1 MRSRLPAPSC
11 IGRACASAARPLVL
25 AVGVSGL
32 IAGRAGAQSEAVL
45 GKDDATFARELFR
58 SGWTDL
64 AEGLC
69 KTIEKA
75 GKMSPEAEV
84 GVKAL
89 HLDLRFDLAQRE
101 PDPIKRKDLIK
112 AVLDQKEDFVHQYTN
127 TKEATETS
135 ETLPDVYR
143 ALGET
148 ITVAIQKTT
157 DVKAVADLQREG
169 GQVYSQA
176 EEKLQARIEEL
187 AGDTARS
194 PANERLYIGL
204 LYNLPRT
211 YYYHSLL
218 LPAGEWKKKDLLE
231 KSIDGFQKFGLDYQ
245 DLLLNYEGMV
255 IQGLANKDLGKTD
268 DALASFDEAIGL
280 AAQFTA
286 DSKGVFQVDSSVAD
300 TVSGAVLQKVRYQTE
315 LKDYAGAIGTAKK
328 FFATLPDPA
337 HTARG
342 LAVLASQAEAELAS
356 GDAKAAGETAQKL
369 VDLDPKGAWGNTGRD
384 IQSRLLGGGGSDVGA
399 EGMLKIAGT
408 LFQRGDETRALQVC
422 HMAVNAARGTPQ
434 EANVSCE
441 AYLLIGSIFQ
451 QRGPGWTLEAALAYD
466 VAAESWPKAEKA
478 PQAVNLAMF
487 AYMSLNKDDKRPWFK
502 KRTEDRA
509 KTLSS
514 AYPNSPLAASS
525 QLMGARQLENDNKF
539 VEAAAEYQKVQ
550 PGSPVY
556 LEAQFRAGSCYF
568 FQAHKLC
575 LEKKEGEAAQFVK
588 QADTLLQKARNDLDA
603 ALKGTMDLDAQARLQ
618 NNGFQARVTLAQLY
632 LLDCVN
638 RPADVI
644 EVLKDVDERYGTDEE
659 KLSTAWSLRI
669 SALEKQGKL
678 DEAVALLDSLI
689 KKNPESR
696 AIGGAAGQIA
706 RSIDRRAQDLA
717 KANKAKESDV
727 ELKRAA
733 NYYAMSGRAL
743 AKSASTRAATIE
755 EIANRLFAIGLHFN
769 DVPDNW
775 DSFVGWQPSQTK
787 EPNMWKEAES
797 LYRAALQLAPSYQN
811 MIKLGRVLGFQ
822 GQYAEAAAE
831 YGRLFDSE
839 PIIEPGSSPPRFNV
853 SLLKEKKE
861 LYAAYLEWGVA
872 AQLSAAKSQ
881 DAEMYLRADTIFT
894 NIVRTPDT
902 TTKAFWHAK
911 LHQIQ
916 NQMSQGKYRDAG
928 LLMRDIERTNSE
940 LGAPAGLQA
949 EFKKLKDDLGKKDL
963 NQQVPRQ
970 SSAGDAAASG
980 TSKPGKEGGK

>member
-1 MRSRLPAPSC
+1 MRPRLPAPSC
-11 IGRACASAARPLVL
+11 IRRARARAARPLLLAAGVAGVL
-25 AVGVSGL
+25 A
-32 IAGRAGAQSEAVL
+32 ARAGAQSEAVL
-45 GKDDATFARELFR
+45 GRDDATFARELFK

-69 KTIEKA
+69 KTIEKV
-75 GKMSPEAEV
+75 GKLSPEAEV

-101 PDPIKRKDLIK
+101 PDALKRKDLIK
-112 AVLDQKEDFVHQYTN
+112 AILDAKEDFVRQYGN

-135 ETLPDVYR
+135 ESLPDVYR

-148 ITVAIQKTT
+148 ITIAIQKTT
-157 DVKAVADLQREG
+157 DVKEVADLQREG

-176 EEKLQARIEEL
+176 EDKLQARIDEL
-187 AGDTARS
+187 AGDSARS

-218 LPAGEWKKKDLLE
+218 LPAGDWKKKDLLE

-255 IQGLANKDLGKTD
+255 LQGLANKDLGKTE
-268 DALASFDEAIGL
+268 DAVASFDEAIGL

-286 DSKGVFQVDSSVAD
+286 DPKGVYQVSSEVAD
-300 TVSGAVLQKVRYQTE
+300 TVSGAVLQKVLYQTE
-315 LKDYAGAIGTAKK
+315 LKDYAGAIETAKK
-328 FFATLPDPA
+328 FFATLPDPY
-337 HTARG
+337 HTTRG
-342 LAVLASQAEAELAS
+342 YAVLASQAEAEIAS
-356 GDAKAAGETAQKL
+356 GDAKAAGESAQKL
-369 VDLDPKGAWGNTGRD
+369 VDLDPKGIWGNKGRE
-384 IQSRLLGGGGSDVGA
+384 IQAKLLGGTGSDIDPTA
-399 EGMLKIAGT
+399 MLKIANT
-408 LFQRGDETRALQVC
+408 LSQRGEEARALQVC
-422 HMAVNAARGTPQ
+422 HMAVNAARGTPL
-434 EANVSCE
+434 EANVGCE

-466 VAAESWPKAEKA
+466 IAAETWPKAEKA
-478 PQAVNLAMF
+478 AQAVNLAMF
-487 AYMSLNKDDKRPWFK
+487 AYMNLNKDDKRPWFK
-502 KRTEDRA
+502 KRTDDRA
-509 KTLSS
+509 KTLST

-539 VEAAAEYQKVQ
+539 LEAAAEYQKVQ

-556 LEAQFRAGSCYF
+556 LEAQLRAGTCYF
-568 FQAHKLC
+568 YQARKLC

-588 QADTLLQKARNDLDA
+588 QADTLVQKARNDLDA

-638 RPADVI
+638 RPADII
-644 EVLKDVDERYGTDEE
+644 EVLKDVDERYGNDEE

-669 SALEKQGKL
+669 SALERQGKL

-689 KKNPESR
+689 KKNPDSR

-717 KANKAKESDV
+717 KANKAKESDA

-743 AKSASTRAATIE
+743 AKSTSTRAATIE

-787 EPNMWKEAES
+787 EANMWKEAEF

-839 PIIEPGSSPPRFNV
+839 PIIEPGSSPPRFNA
-853 SLLKEKKE
+853 SLLKEKRE

-881 DAEMYLRADTIFT
+881 DPEMYLRAETIFA
-894 NIVRTPDT
+894 NIVRNPDP
-902 TTKAFWHAK
+902 TTKSFWHAK

-916 NQMSQGKYRDAG
+916 NQMNQGKYRDAG
-928 LLMRDIERTNSE
+928 LLMRDIERTNDQ

-949 EFKKLKDDLGKKDL
+949 DFRKLKDELGKKDL

-970 SSAGDAAASG
+970 YSPADSAASG
-980 TSKPGKEGGK
+980 TSKPGKEGGR